1 MREPYDILLR
11 PVVGDKAAIKREK
24 ENRYAFVVVPDANKI
39 EIKRA
44 IEQAFKVKVLK
55 VNTACFRGKK
65 RTVRMKVGYTPRWK
79 KAVVTLAPGQHI
91 ALFESA

>member
-1 MREPYDILLR
+1 MREPFDILLR
-11 PVVGDKAAIKREK
+11 PVVGDKAAIQREADNK
-24 ENRYAFVVVPDANKI
+24 YTFVVARKANKI

-44 IEQAFKVKVLK
+44 VEQAFKVKVLR
-55 VNTACFRGKK
+55 VNTANFRGKK
-65 RTVRMKVGYTPRWK
+65 RKVRLKVGYTARWK